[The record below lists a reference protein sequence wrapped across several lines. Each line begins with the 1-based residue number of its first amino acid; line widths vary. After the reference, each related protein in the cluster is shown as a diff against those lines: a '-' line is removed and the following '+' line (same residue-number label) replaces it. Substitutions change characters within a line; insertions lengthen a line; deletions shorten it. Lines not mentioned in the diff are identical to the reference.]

1 MTMQDDFSSYGQ
13 ALAVGDA
20 APDLTLRDED
30 GQETTLAAFWRQRA
44 TALVFIRHFG

>member
-1 MTMQDDFSSYGQ
+1 MQDDFSSYGQ
-13 ALAVGDA
+13 ALVVGDP

-30 GQETTLAAFWRQRA
+30 GQETTLSAFWRQGA